1 MKKENEIKL
10 NRNKLLFSLISV
22 AESEIHNA
30 IKILDGEMEGDVRAT
45 LYEAMQITSRLMDR
59 SGTLRL
65 PK

>member
-30 IKILDGEMEGDVRAT
+30 IKILDGKMDGDVRAT
-45 LYEAMQITSRLMDR
+45 LKEAMEITSRLMDR
-59 SGTLRL
+59 SGNLRL

>member
-10 NRNKLLFSLISV
+10 NRNKLLFSLILV
-22 AESEIHNA
+22 AESEINNA
-30 IKILDGEMEGDVRAT
+30 VQMLDGKMDGDVRAT

-59 SGTLRL
+59 SGNLRL